1 MIDPK
6 LNGPDPS
13 QGDLFAPW
21 PAWSP
26 DSPAGKFELFHASN
40 PIVFETLVKE
50 ARRWMAEGRGKLGIS
65 LLIGRV
71 RWVLSLKLQRDG
83 DGFRINDHYGP
94 FYSRLLMYTYPE
106 FEGLFETRRSYDAD
120 QWIADRAR
128 AGRQAA

>member
-6 LNGPDPS
+6 LIGPDPD

-26 DSPAGKFELFHASN
+26 DSPAGKFEQFHHAN
-40 PIVFETLVKE
+40 PEVFETLVKE

-65 LLIGRV
+65 LLLGRV

-83 DGFRINDHYGP
+83 DGFRVNDHCGP
-94 FYSRLLMYTYPE
+94 FYSRLLMHSYPE
-106 FEGLFETRRSYDAD
+106 FEGLFDIRRSYDAD
-120 QWIADRAR
+120 QWLADLAR
-128 AGRQAA
+128 TGRQAA